1 MGPETKSTFPGM
13 LDNFCPGN
21 LVGDER
27 PLDGVVREVA
37 ETAIPEEYTRAHA
50 RARGTVI
57 YEMPVTKDDRKG
69 CQHHYQFVYELELP
83 EDIIPRPNDGEVECF
98 TLMGIDEAQKLS
110 QGKFTPN
117 RNMTY
122 LSHFVRH
129 GIANAENDENIAE
142 VCARLHRKHD
152 LFIV

>member
-50 RARGTVI
+50 RARGTVT

-98 TLMGIDEAQKLS
+98 TLMGIDEAQKAIT
-110 QGKFTPN
+110 GKIH
-117 RNMTY
+117 
-122 LSHFVRH
+122 S
-129 GIANAENDENIAE
+129 ES
-142 VCARLHRKHD
+142 
-152 LFIV
+152 